1 MASVAE
7 LRRLALALPGAHEG
21 PANAPQLTFGVV
33 DGKGKD
39 RGFAWSWMERIAP
52 KKPRVANRGVLAIL
66 TPNVDDKDVLIAGD
80 PDVFFTE
87 PHYNGFPA
95 VLVRLDQITVPVLRK
110 VLADAHAKLVTP
122 KPAKP
127 RAKTVSK
134 RTVAKRTVAKRK

>member
-7 LRRLALALPGAHEG
+7 LRRLALALPGAHAR
-21 PANAPQLTFGVV
+21 PANAPQLAFGVV

-66 TPNVDDKDVLIAGD
+66 TPNVDDKDMLIAGD

-95 VLVRLDQITVPVLRK
+95 VLVRLDQITLPVLRK
-110 VLADAHAKLVTP
+110 LLTDAHAKLVTP
-122 KPAKP
+122 KPVKA
-127 RAKTVSK
+127 RAK
-134 RTVAKRTVAKRK
+134 RAARKKK